1 MRLPKQK
8 TPTPSATPK
17 QRPALPFSP
26 PHHSPFST
34 QGLSGKFLE
43 IDYALL
49 PVRECNQKQK
59 T

>member
-17 QRPALPFSP
+17 QRPALPFLSP
-26 PHHSPFST
+26 PPFSS
-34 QGLSGKFLE
+34 QGFSGKFLE